1 MMRIKSKQNICE
13 ERWNQGKTKT
23 VTKKKKK
30 PKTTQRYILFENKLC
45 KDVIAVGMPL

>member
-1 MMRIKSKQNICE
+1 MEPRKNKNC
-13 ERWNQGKTKT
+13 N
-23 VTKKKKK
+23 KKKKK